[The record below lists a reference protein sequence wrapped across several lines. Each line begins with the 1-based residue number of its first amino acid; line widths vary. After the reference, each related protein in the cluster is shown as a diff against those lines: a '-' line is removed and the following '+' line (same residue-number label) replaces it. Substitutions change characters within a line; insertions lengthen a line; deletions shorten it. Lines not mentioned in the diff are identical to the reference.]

1 MSDSIDGG
9 GPAFPTKGSREEIP
23 GMSLRDYF
31 AAAAITGV
39 MNDLQV
45 TQDEYQNEDVAKA
58 CYEIANAMIAER
70 GKK

>member
-1 MSDSIDGG
+1 M
-9 GPAFPTKGSREEIP
+9 SREEIP

-58 CYEIANAMIAER
+58 CYEIVNAMIAER

>member
-1 MSDSIDGG
+1 MSDSIDDV